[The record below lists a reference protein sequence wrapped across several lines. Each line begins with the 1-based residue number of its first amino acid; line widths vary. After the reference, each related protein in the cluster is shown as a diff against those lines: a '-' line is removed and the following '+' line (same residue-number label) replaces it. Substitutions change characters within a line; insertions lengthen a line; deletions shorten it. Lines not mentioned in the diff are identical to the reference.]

1 MLQAWNDDDDDAED
15 VAHLVSHVY
24 GDDKDNKHDDL
35 PRQNNKKAKLF
46 HYDDDNLPAI
56 ITALCKWILH
66 YTKLQHRL
74 MRFEEYCI
82 ERLRQAWDDE
92 DDAEEVLRL
101 VSYVYGDDDNKLDE
115 ADDLPR
121 KAKLSR
127 NFPAR
132 KLTFNETDS
141 E

>member
-1 MLQAWNDDDDDAED
+1 
-15 VAHLVSHVY
+15 
-24 GDDKDNKHDDL
+24 
-35 PRQNNKKAKLF
+35 
-46 HYDDDNLPAI
+46 
-56 ITALCKWILH
+56 
-66 YTKLQHRL
+66 

-92 DDAEEVLRL
+92 DDAEEVLHL

-121 KAKLSR
+121 KAKLVSR